1 MKLRRKTIHRL
12 SLIFLVLV
20 LLAATGSLLAYRSHR
35 ANEQRLA
42 NDRKTGLAAY
52 HAGDYAR
59 AIEPLERYLKEYPDD
74 TQIALTYARARFRVE
89 TNTNL
94 HIKQAIETIESVLR
108 RNPDNLQAMHLLLEI
123 YPQTANTDA
132 LERISDTVL
141 EKNPDDALGLMGRII
156 VRIRQSRLEEA
167 LAATLKYASLK
178 PEDLKSRVR
187 AIELMKAMKK
197 SPETVQEF
205 ADQQFSENRMDPRY
219 LLLQAFSCNYRND
232 NDKALEFLRQAAQ
245 QPLTDSDFVR
255 LLVSLFDQLKQYNE
269 SQTLLEDVSQR
280 TGNPEILRILIARLW
295 QNGRNQEIVTRLEHL
310 DPDDPRSDTDLLAM
324 RTMAL
329 YQLNQV
335 VPARTLL
342 KVLSSRQDRKSAAWS
357 TALEARFEDYAQP
370 PATIAEKL
378 LSALSRDPENGIF
391 RTWLA
396 DCYWNLGE
404 AALALRQ
411 WQAAALALPGWSK
424 PYIGMSQAL
433 LVLGQTV
440 DAYEAAKAAVE
451 RVPNDA
457 SYINL
462 AVVRLRLI
470 EETGDLSS
478 AKELL
483 NLVTQIQ
490 NKIPGESQTLPVY
503 ICLLSRTGNK
513 EHALRVLDRVIA
525 DLPSYN
531 EDTLLRLLSVSRNED
546 LGREQAILNTLSTQS
561 YTPQLALIRA
571 SLLAETGR
579 SSQGLNWLKELVE
592 KNSSQQNNA
601 GWQLVM
607 ARFLDMID
615 DPSAPDFWRRLGD
628 NHENDLDVQ
637 RDILAY
643 GKSIRKDRR
652 FVEKT
657 IQRLRS
663 LTGSEGQRWRLEK
676 ARFLIEGPDIMKD
689 GIEAALLLRE
699 VISNAPRQ
707 IEPRLLLAKTQEL
720 QGNITGAID
729 HLRTAQSVD
738 PRSATVTLELIRLLQ
753 QQGRTEEIK
762 DALKQLSSTALMNTR
777 QRIMLAS
784 LFADT
789 GDVSRAVN
797 LLETDESSGQLP
809 PPGRLLLAELYR
821 RVGQVSSAERLYES
835 LLSDE
840 SPSISAIASAAEFFA
855 SRDDLPRAQQIL
867 SRVDKV
873 PAEPVEIALVRAR
886 FEEQFG
892 NLQEAMKQYRSAR
905 DTGTEAGIVALIDF
919 HLRQHDFAQ
928 AVAVAR
934 AAEQARPDSTLIANR
949 LAEAQALAEQKNDPK
964 NLRPLIEALS
974 RDPSRAAEVAALK
987 VLQDFYS
994 GKLSTSEAI
1003 NQLRVTADRF
1013 PRFLPIQSQVI
1024 ESYLENKKINDAVAL
1039 ARRTITALPTNPEAA
1054 RLAVRTL
1061 RAARLWDEM
1070 KLAAE
1075 QWKSRL
1081 TGNTLEADI
1090 AIAEALLETG
1100 SIQSAVE
1107 QLAPYRE
1114 LIEADVRTQPNAA
1127 ALLARA
1133 FLAQNEG
1140 PKARNLLKPLLQD
1153 VSGRRMWQFLSVH
1166 ACPSLDEAVVWMNMI
1181 ESSTPAENVD
1191 EHYSLAKCW
1200 LILARKYDDTLILQR
1215 AVDRL
1220 ADYLNK
1226 RPRDGEA
1233 LLLIGGGYYQLNQ
1246 MEQAE
1251 SAFRAILQHAPDH
1264 PAAAND
1270 LACLLLSQNRSL
1282 DEAEKLA
1289 KTATNRQPSNPA
1301 FQDTL
1306 GRVLLARG
1314 QLADAK
1320 SAFESA
1326 LKLDPDMVAA
1336 RIGYARTLKAI
1347 GNTGE
1352 AIRELKR
1359 ADTQIRIS
1367 PRLGKHLERELID
1380 LRAQLSTNE

>member
-1 MKLRRKTIHRL
+1 MKFRRKTIHRL
-12 SLIFLVLV
+12 GLI
-20 LLAATGSLLAYRSHR
+20 LLILALLGGTGLGLAYRSHR
-35 ANEQRLA
+35 ATEKRIA
-42 NDRKTGLAAY
+42 ADRKAGLAAY
-52 HAGDYAR
+52 HNGDYAR
-59 AIEPLERYLKEYPDD
+59 AVEPLERYLKSHPDD
-74 TQIALTYARARFRVE
+74 TKIALAYARARFNVE

-94 HIKQAIETIESVLR
+94 HIKQAVETIDAVLKR
-108 RNPDNLQAMHLLLEI
+108 DPDNLEAKHLLLEI
-123 YPQTANTDA
+123 YPQTTNTDA
-132 LERISDTVL
+132 LERLSDSVL
-141 EKNPDDALGLMGRII
+141 EKNPDDTLALMGRII

-167 LAATLKYASLK
+167 LNTTLKYASLK
-178 PEDLKSRVR
+178 PQDFKSRIR

-197 SPETVQEF
+197 PPETVQEF
-205 ADQQFSENRMDPRY
+205 VDQQFSQDPMDPRH
-219 LLLQAFSCNYRND
+219 LLLQAFACNYRND
-232 NDKALEFLRQAAQ
+232 NDKALWFLQQAAR
-245 QPLTDSDFVR
+245 QPLTDSEFVR
-255 LLVSLFDQLKQYNE
+255 LLANLFDQLKRYDE
-269 SQTLLEDVSQR
+269 SQNLLEEVSQR
-280 TGNPEILRILIARLW
+280 TGDPEIIRILIARLW
-295 QNGRNQEIVTRLEHL
+295 QNGRNQEIIDRLEHL
-310 DPDDPRSDTDLLAM
+310 DPGDPRSDAELIALRA
-324 RTMAL
+324 MAL
-329 YQLNQV
+329 YQTDQV
-335 VPARTLL
+335 TPARVLL
-342 KVLSSRQDRKSAAWS
+342 KVLSQRQDRKSAAWA
-357 TALEARFEDYAQP
+357 TALEARFEDYNQLP
-370 PATIAEKL
+370 VLIAEKL
-378 LSALSRDPENGIF
+378 LNALSRDPENGIF

-433 LVLGQTV
+433 LVLDQTS

-462 AVVRLRLI
+462 AVVRFRLI
-470 EETGDLSS
+470 QETDDLRS
-478 AKELL
+478 ARELL
-483 NLVTQIQ
+483 NLVSQIQ
-490 NKIPGESQTLPVY
+490 NKIPGEPQTLPIY
-503 ICLLSRTGNK
+503 ISLLSRTGDK
-513 EHALRVLDRVIA
+513 EHALRVMDRVA
-525 DLPSYN
+525 SDLSVYN
-531 EDTLLRLLSVSRNED
+531 EDTLLRLLSVSRNEG
-546 LGREQAILNTLSTQS
+546 LGMEKTILDAVPRQNL
-561 YTPQLALIRA
+561 TPRLALTRA
-571 SLLAETGR
+571 SLLAEAGR
-579 SSQGLNWLKELVE
+579 SSEGLSFLKELVA
-592 KNSSQQNNA
+592 KTPRQQDQTS
-601 GWQLVM
+601 WQLVL

-615 DPSAPDFWRRLGD
+615 DPSSPDFWRKLGD
-628 NHENDLDVQ
+628 DYEKDLTVQ

-643 GKSIRKDRR
+643 ARSIRKDRL
-652 FVEKT
+652 FLEKT
-657 IQRLRS
+657 IQRLRN
-663 LTGSEGQRWRLEK
+663 LTGNEGQRWRLEK

-689 GIEAALLLRE
+689 GVEAALLLRE
-699 VISNAPRQ
+699 IISNAPRQ

-720 QGNITGAID
+720 QGNIAGAID
-729 HLRTAQSVD
+729 HLRTAQSID

-762 DALKQLSSTALMNTR
+762 DALKQLSLTALMNTR

-789 GDVSRAVN
+789 GDISRAID
-797 LLETDESSGQLP
+797 LLETDESSGQLI

-821 RVGQVSSAERLYES
+821 RAGQVSKAERIYDS
-835 LLSDE
+835 LLSGE
-840 SPSISAIASAAEFFA
+840 SPSVSVIASAAEFFA
-855 SRDDLPRAQQIL
+855 SRDDLRRAQQIL
-867 SRVDKV
+867 SYLDR
-873 PAEPVEIALVRAR
+873 ATTEPVEIALVRAR

-892 NLQEAMKQYRSAR
+892 NPQEALKQYRIAR
-905 DTGTEAGIVALIDF
+905 DTGTETGIVALIDF
-919 HLRQHDFAQ
+919 LLRQRDFAQ

-934 AAEQARPDSTLIANR
+934 AAEQARPDSALIANR

-964 NLRPLIEALS
+964 NLQPLIEALS
-974 RDPSRAAEVAALK
+974 RDPSRASEVAALK

-994 GKLSTSEAI
+994 GKLTTPETI
-1003 NQLRVTADRF
+1003 NQLRVIADRY

-1024 ESYLENKKINDAVAL
+1024 ENYLESKKINEAVTL
-1039 ARRTITALPTNPEAA
+1039 ARRTMTALPTDPEAA

-1100 SIQSAVE
+1100 STQSAVE
-1107 QLAPYRE
+1107 QLSPYRE

-1133 FLAQNEG
+1133 LLAQNQG
-1140 PKARNLLKPLLQD
+1140 QRARNLLKPLLQD
-1153 VSGRRMWQFLSVH
+1153 VSGRRMWQFLAVNT
-1166 ACPSLDEAVVWMNMI
+1166 CPSLDEAVVWMNMI
-1181 ESSTPAENVD
+1181 ESSTPGENVD

-1200 LILARKYDDTLILQR
+1200 LTLARKYDDVAILQR

-1220 ADYLNK
+1220 ADYLVK
-1226 RPRDGEA
+1226 RPGDGEA

-1246 MEQAE
+1246 MNQAE
-1251 SAFRAILQHAPDH
+1251 SAFRAILQHMPDH

-1289 KTATNRQPSNPA
+1289 ETAVSRQPSNPA

-1314 QLADAK
+1314 RLTAAR

-1326 LKLDPDMVAA
+1326 LKMDPDLVAA
-1336 RIGYARTLKAI
+1336 RVGYARTLKAM
-1347 GNTGE
+1347 GDTS
-1352 AIRELKR
+1352 AAVRELKR
-1359 ADTQIRIS
+1359 ADMQIQIN
-1367 PRLGKHLERELID
+1367 PRLGKYLESELTD
-1380 LRAQLSTNE
+1380 LRAQLSPGE

>member
-1 MKLRRKTIHRL
+1 MKFRRKTLHRL
-12 SLIFLVLV
+12 GLILLVLI
-20 LLAATGSLLAYRSHR
+20 LLGGTGLLLAYRSHR
-35 ANEQRLA
+35 ATEQRIA
-42 NDRKTGLAAY
+42 SDRKSGLAAY
-52 HAGDYAR
+52 HDGDYAR
-59 AIEPLERYLKEYPDD
+59 AIEPLERYLKERPDD
-74 TQIALTYARARFRVE
+74 TKIALAYARARFKVE

-94 HIKQAIETIESVLR
+94 HIKQAVEAIDGVLKR
-108 RNPDNLQAMHLLLEI
+108 EPDNLEAKHLLLEI

-132 LERISDTVL
+132 LERLSDAVL
-141 EKNPDDALGLMGRII
+141 EKNPDDTLALMGRII
-156 VRIRQSRLEEA
+156 VRIRQSRLDEA
-167 LAATLKYASLK
+167 LATTLKYASLQ
-178 PEDLKSRVR
+178 PEDLKSRIR

-197 SPETVQEF
+197 SPEIIQEF
-205 ADQQFSENRMDPRY
+205 ADQQFAQNRMDPRH
-219 LLLQAFSCNYRND
+219 LLLQAFACNYRND
-232 NDKALEFLRQAAQ
+232 NDKALWFLQQAAQ
-245 QPLTDSDFVR
+245 QPLTDSSFVQ
-255 LLVSLFDQLKQYNE
+255 LLVSLFDQLKRYDE
-269 SQTLLEDVSQR
+269 SQNLLEAVSQR
-280 TGNPEILRILIARLW
+280 TGDPEIIRILIARLW
-295 QNGRNQEIVTRLEHL
+295 QNGRNEEIVTRLEQL
-310 DPDDPRSDTDLLAM
+310 NPDDPRTDAELIAL

-329 YQLNQV
+329 YQLGRV
-335 VPARTLL
+335 PPARELL
-342 KVLSSRQDRKSAAWS
+342 KVLSQRPDRESAAWAS
-357 TALEARFEDYAQP
+357 ALEARFEDYNHP
-370 PATIAEKL
+370 PVVIAEKL
-378 LSALSRDPENGIF
+378 LNALSRDPENGIF

-433 LVLGQTV
+433 LVLGQTA

-462 AVVRLRLI
+462 AVVRFRLI
-470 EETGDLSS
+470 QETDDLRA

-483 NLVTQIQ
+483 NLVSQIQ
-490 NKIPGESQTLPVY
+490 NKIPGEAQTLPVY
-503 ICLLSRTGNK
+503 ICLLSRTGDK
-513 EHALRVLDRVIA
+513 EHAIRVLDRVA
-525 DLPSYN
+525 SNPSVYN
-531 EDTLLRLLSVSRNED
+531 EDTLLQLLSISRNEGLD
-546 LGREQAILNTLSTQS
+546 REQKLLDALSGQNL
-561 YTPQLALIRA
+561 TPRLALTRA
-571 SLLAETGR
+571 SLLTESGK
-579 SSQGLNWLKELVE
+579 SSEALNWLKELVSQNSHE
-592 KNSSQQNNA
+592 KES
-601 GWQLVM
+601 GWQLVL
-607 ARFLDMID
+607 ARFLDAID
-615 DPSAPDFWRRLGD
+615 DPSAPEVWRKLGD
-628 NHENDLDVQ
+628 QYEKDLNVQ
-637 RDILAY
+637 REILAY
-643 GKSIRKDRR
+643 ARSIRKDRA
-652 FVEKT
+652 FLEKT
-657 IQRLRS
+657 IQRLRD
-663 LTGSEGQRWRLEK
+663 LTGNEGQQWRLEK
-676 ARFLIEGPDIMKD
+676 ARFLIKGPDIVKD
-689 GIEAALLLRE
+689 GVEAALLLRE

-738 PRSATVTLELIRLLQ
+738 PRSTTVTLELIRLLQ

-762 DALKQLSSTALMNTR
+762 DALKQLSSTALMNPR

-789 GDVSRAVN
+789 GDISRAIG
-797 LLETDESSGQLP
+797 LLETDESSGQLL

-821 RVGQVSSAERLYES
+821 RAGQTSSAERLYES
-835 LLSDE
+835 LLAGE
-840 SPSISAIASAAEFFA
+840 SPSLSAIASAAEFFA
-855 SRDDLPRAQQIL
+855 SRDDLPRAQEIL
-867 SRVDKV
+867 SRLERVS
-873 PAEPVEIALVRAR
+873 AAPVEIALVRAR

-892 NLQEAMKQYRSAR
+892 NPQEALRQYRIAR
-905 DTGTEAGIVALIDF
+905 DTGTEAGIVGLIDF

-934 AAEQARPDSTLIANR
+934 AGEQARADSTLIANR
-949 LAEAQALAEQKNDPK
+949 LAEAQALAEQKNDPR

-994 GKLSTSEAI
+994 GKLSSPEAI
-1003 NQLRVTADRF
+1003 NQLRVIADRY

-1024 ESYLENKKINDAVAL
+1024 ENYIENKKINEAVAL
-1039 ARRTITALPTNPEAA
+1039 ARRTMTALPTDPEAA

-1061 RAARLWDEM
+1061 RVARLWNEM

-1100 SIQSAVE
+1100 STQSALE
-1107 QLAPYRE
+1107 QLSPYRE
-1114 LIEADVRTQPNAA
+1114 LVEADVRTQPNAA
-1127 ALLARA
+1127 VLLARA
-1133 FLAQNEG
+1133 LLAQNEG
-1140 PKARNLLKPLLQD
+1140 QRARNLLKPLLQD
-1153 VSGRRMWQFLSVH
+1153 VSGRRMWQFLSVN
-1166 ACPSLDEAVVWMNMI
+1166 ACPSLPEAVQWMNMT
-1181 ESSTPAENVD
+1181 ESSTPAESVD

-1200 LILARKYDDTLILQR
+1200 LALARKYDDSATLQR

-1220 ADYLNK
+1220 ADYLHK
-1226 RPRDGEA
+1226 RPKDGEA
-1233 LLLIGGGYYQLNQ
+1233 LLLIGGGYYELNQ

-1251 SAFRAILQHAPDH
+1251 SAFRAILQNVPDH

-1289 KTATNRQPSNPA
+1289 QKAVSQQPSNPA

-1306 GRVLLARG
+1306 GRVLLARKK
-1314 QLADAK
+1314 LDSAK

-1326 LKLDPDMVAA
+1326 LKMDPDMVAA
-1336 RIGYARTLKAI
+1336 RVGYARTLKAI
-1347 GNTGE
+1347 GDTTA

-1359 ADTQIRIS
+1359 ADTQIRIN
-1367 PRLGKHLERELID
+1367 PRLGKYLENELTD
-1380 LRAQLSTNE
+1380 LRAQLSPGE